1 MYPTL
6 HVVLH
11 LYLSAPM
18 LYIYPVFLSREEPKF
33 QASTND
39 TNPGAVFQLWSV
51 NDYFCKFERFFQ
63 SKWMSNTPE
72 GIIDV
77 HLEQIKNSVGSY
89 FERN

>member
-6 HVVLH
+6 LVILH
-11 LYLSAPM
+11 LYLSAAM

-51 NDYFCKFERFFQ
+51 NDYFCKFELFFSNQ
-63 SKWMSNTPE
+63 S
-72 GIIDV
+72 GC
-77 HLEQIKNSVGSY
+77 QIPQR
-89 FERN
+89 EL